1 MIRNGVVLPK
11 FQFEN
16 TIIQP
21 VGVGEQKQGLGQQ
34 WAEIDG
40 TVEFRDEALVG
51 LPGRQPKSIRPGL
64 MPSKPSPVFL
74 QMLKIRPVS

>member
-40 TVEFRDEALVG
+40 TIEFRDEALVG
-51 LPGRQPKSIRPGL
+51 LPGR
-64 MPSKPSPVFL
+64 
-74 QMLKIRPVS
+74 